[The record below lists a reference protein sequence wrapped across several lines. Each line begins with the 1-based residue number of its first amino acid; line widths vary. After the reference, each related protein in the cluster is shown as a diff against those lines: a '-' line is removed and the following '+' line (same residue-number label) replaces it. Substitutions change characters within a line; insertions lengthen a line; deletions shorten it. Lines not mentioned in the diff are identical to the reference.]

1 MYFTIRNHFPKRFP
15 NFGIFEL
22 TRKMEGAIHVSYTH
36 LDVYKRQS
44 KRYADIIVP
53 EGGENQ
59 VALHM
64 LVDRIQALLH
74 HTTLHDLC

>member
-1 MYFTIRNHFPKRFP
+1 MRSLSSR
-15 NFGIFEL
+15 
-22 TRKMEGAIHVSYTH
+22 A
-36 LDVYKRQS
+36 